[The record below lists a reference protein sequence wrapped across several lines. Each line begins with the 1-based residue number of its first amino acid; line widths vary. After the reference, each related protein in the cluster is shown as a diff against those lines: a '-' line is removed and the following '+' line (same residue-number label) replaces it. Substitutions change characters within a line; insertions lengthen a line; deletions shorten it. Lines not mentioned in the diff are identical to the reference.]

1 MSKALL
7 SGSVLFFN
15 SGSVRERDVPDSGL
29 ELGIPISENG
39 NPMTYALRCDEH
51 VVHKIFSLTCLYEK
65 KVLPLHRN

>member
-15 SGSVRERDVPDSGL
+15 SGFVRERDVLDSGL

-51 VVHKIFSLTCLYEK
+51 VVYKML
-65 KVLPLHRN
+65 